1 MFENSNS
8 RAPLMD
14 GESVR
19 DDEHVR
25 NLLDR
30 WQGGDRSALEELTP
44 LVYRELYKLASKYMR
59 QERSGHTLQA
69 TALVN
74 EAFLRL
80 GNRGVSFAD
89 GSHFYGVAAKLMR
102 HILVD
107 HAKARIAQKRGGGAH
122 RESDTNAEKELATMG
137 GIDLEE
143 VDDALT
149 KLGAENAA
157 AANAMELHYF
167 AGMNT
172 EETAK
177 ILGVSVSTV
186 GRDLRFAKAWLLH
199 QLQAKK

>member
-1 MFENSNS
+1 
-8 RAPLMD
+8 MD
-14 GESVR
+14 ADLLH
-19 DDEHVR
+19 DDDHVR
-25 NLLDR
+25 HLLDR
-30 WQGGDRSALEELTP
+30 WQAGDRSALEELTP
-44 LVYRELYKLASKYMR
+44 LVYRELYRLASKYMR

-80 GNRGVSFAD
+80 GSRDVSFAD
-89 GSHFYGVAAKLMR
+89 GAHFYGVAAKLMR

-107 HAKARIAQKRGGGAH
+107 HAKARIAQKRGGGTI
-122 RESDTNAEKELATMG
+122 RESETNAEKELSTMG

-143 VDDALT
+143 IDDALT
-149 KLGAENAA
+149 KLGEENAA
-157 AANAMELHYF
+157 AAHAMELHYF

-172 EETAK
+172 EETAR